1 MARPRVP
8 EASAEFSDA
17 EFGDE
22 RLTRRL
28 ARIADVA
35 ARAPGAGFPAMVRSD
50 SELEGVYRFLRNER
64 VTPARIL
71 APHVAETLK
80 RAQESPVVIA
90 HDTTQ
95 FAFTGKAS
103 RLGLGRVGTSYT
115 QQGFFG
121 HFALA
126 ISGDE
131 SRTPLGVAGI
141 KTFVRSWEKRSTISA
156 QERDLNPDLSES
168 RKWIDLVRVTTVV
181 FPRAIHVMDREA
193 DSFTLFAR
201 LIAEN
206 TRFVVRLGRDKNLAD
221 PPEKLF
227 AAAERAPV
235 HAVRSVPISRRPR
248 HKSGAARMEFPP
260 RHERT
265 ARLEL
270 RAATFTLPRP
280 NRPRFKTGHPESL
293 SVNVVTVVEPDPPTG
308 QEPVCW
314 RLLTTEPIDKPEQV
328 EAVVDAYRA
337 RWRIEEF
344 FKALKTGCSLEKRQL
359 ESLQTLVNALAMF
372 SVIAWRLLVLRTVA
386 NLAPDAPATHAVSP
400 QQVRLLQALSK
411 AHPDGLPR
419 LKVPREAT
427 AKDVLLAVA
436 ALGGHI
442 KNNGPPGWQVLGRGY
457 DALLLIQLGWQARER
472 CDR

>member
-1 MARPRVP
+1 MGRPRVP
-8 EASAEFSDA
+8 ETSAEFSRA

-28 ARIADVA
+28 VRIADAA
-35 ARAPGAGFPAMVRSD
+35 ARAPSSGFPAMVKSD
-50 SELEGVYRFLRNER
+50 AELEGVYRFLRNEH

-71 APHVAETLK
+71 APHIAETLK
-80 RAQESPVVIA
+80 RAQGTPVVIA

-95 FAFTGKAS
+95 FAFTGKTS
-103 RLGLGRVGTSYT
+103 RRGLGRVGTAYT

-126 ISGDE
+126 ISADE

-141 KTFVRSWEKRSTISA
+141 KTFVRSWEKRSTLSA

-168 RKWIDLVRVTTVV
+168 RKWIDLVRETATA

-193 DSFTLFAR
+193 DSFTLFTR
-201 LIAEN
+201 LIAAN
-206 TRFVVRLGRDKNLAD
+206 TRFVVRLGRDKRLAD
-221 PPEKLF
+221 SPERLF

-235 HAVRSVPISRRPR
+235 HAVRSVPLSRRPR
-248 HKSGAARMEFPP
+248 HASGAARMQFPP
-260 RHERT
+260 RSERT

-270 RAATFTLPRP
+270 RAAAFTLPRP
-280 NRPRFKTGHPESL
+280 DRPRFKTGYPESL
-293 SVNVVTVVEPDPPTG
+293 SVNVVTVVESDPPTG

-314 RLLTTEPIDKPEQV
+314 RLLTTEPIDTPEQV

-359 ESLQTLVNALAMF
+359 ESLRTLVNALAMF
-372 SVIAWRLLVLRTVA
+372 SVIAWRLLVLRSVA
-386 NLAPDAPATHAVSP
+386 NLAPNAPASHAVSA
-400 QQVRLLQALSK
+400 QQVQLLQTLSET
-411 AHPDGLPR
+411 HPDGLPR
-419 LKVPREAT
+419 LDVPRKAT

-442 KNNGPPGWQVLGRGY
+442 KNNGAPGWLVLGRGY
-457 DALLLIQLGWQARER
+457 DTLLLLQLGWQARER